1 MYADCIQ
8 PPYYFDSM
16 VDTSNISRS
25 CWKSAFKYIEF
36 EVLAVYQVPPENY
49 IKPKSPIHKS
59 CLFVYKL
66 FGMKKN
72 KPETNITSP
81 SKSNKY
87 QTQTCYILQIVSSFW
102 PLEPHSQL
110 NSLKAR
116 QRTVYQE
123 PTINLQLASGKHK
136 NSTDLQSSQKG
147 WREDSFWSCQCFL
160 FLHFWK
166 EFHPL

>member
-1 MYADCIQ
+1 MIRIPSTQPIKIFFSWLMYADCIQ
-8 PPYYFDSM
+8 PLYYFDSM

-25 CWKSAFKYIEF
+25 CWKSPFKYIEF

-66 FGMKKN
+66 FGMKKTN
-72 KPETNITSP
+72 QKQIEHHHLNLTNIKHKPAISF
-81 SKSNKY
+81 
-87 QTQTCYILQIVSSFW
+87 QIVSSSW

-147 WREDSFWSCQCFL
+147 
-160 FLHFWK
+160 
-166 EFHPL
+166 